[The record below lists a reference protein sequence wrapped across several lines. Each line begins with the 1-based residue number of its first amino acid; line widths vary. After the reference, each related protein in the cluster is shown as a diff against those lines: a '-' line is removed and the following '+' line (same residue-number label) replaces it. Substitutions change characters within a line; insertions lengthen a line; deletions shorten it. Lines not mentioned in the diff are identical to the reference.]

1 MIVFVVVLINILQPI
16 STLFPYTT
24 LFRSQNTT
32 ALGVSSLGVPK
43 QPAKLRTFPAE
54 PCGQPAKG
62 NCGSH
67 RSMDG
72 GDFRSPAGALAD
84 RAPRGRT
91 CRDGVRR
98 RSARGRRPFC
108 VR

>member
-72 GDFRSPAGALAD
+72 GDFRSPAGD
-84 RAPRGRT
+84 RKSTRLYSSHVESSYA
-91 CRDGVRR
+91 V
-98 RSARGRRPFC
+98 FC
-108 VR
+108 FKNNISLR